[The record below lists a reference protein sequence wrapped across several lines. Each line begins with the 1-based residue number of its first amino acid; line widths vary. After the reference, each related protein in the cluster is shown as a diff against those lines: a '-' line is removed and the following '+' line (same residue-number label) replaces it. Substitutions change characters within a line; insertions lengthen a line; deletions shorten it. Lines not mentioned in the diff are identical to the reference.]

1 MLIKIS
7 DRRYINSEKV
17 ESLEI
22 ISGASTHS
30 VCVNMSNDNFSTALM
45 DHDTLEDA
53 ERAMDE
59 LATAINKAN

>member
-22 ISGASTHS
+22 ISRASTHS